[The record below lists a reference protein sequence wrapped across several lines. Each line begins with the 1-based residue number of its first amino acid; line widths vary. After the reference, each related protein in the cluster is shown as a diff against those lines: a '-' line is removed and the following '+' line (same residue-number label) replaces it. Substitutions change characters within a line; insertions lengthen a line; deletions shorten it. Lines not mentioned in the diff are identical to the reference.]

1 MRKNFFILIFLFFIF
16 SILNANPLKN
26 ETELQKFR
34 NKVDKVIKEELK
46 NDYKK
51 EFLKRKNNLKKME
64 NGEEV
69 TFEDEDF
76 VFQFKDGILIS
87 ASKIVKSIPN
97 TAITQEF
104 DKTGNFFRIFSITS
118 IDENFLLYR
127 YFDKNSNLVID
138 VYGTNG
144 KVIQKGY
151 YNNKQLAYI
160 IEGNILK
167 NLDSIP
173 NGKYTEYYKNG
184 QIKIQGHTKEGKRD
198 GEFKT
203 FLKNGKSAGSV
214 IYKDGKIIKSTLI
227 KAMKNNAS
235 FPPVDNINYKL
246 DTTHTLGK
254 VEFENGLLR
263 IYFIFNKNGLLDGNS
278 IEYYEEG
285 NIESIVPYKNNVV
298 EGLVITYYENGNI
311 KEEVN
316 YKNDNMN
323 GEAKSYDENG
333 KLNGRTIFKDDIKLE
348 EEVHKENEIL
358 KNTFKNGEVV
368 KQDICSPNG
377 TLKERRVLNGNEME
391 YSSFYEN
398 GNVKQKIL
406 TKDKV
411 IIKEQLYARNG
422 NIMLNSFFSMDGKP
436 IKEVFEYYPN
446 GKMKTKA
453 HYVDG
458 ALNGELTI
466 YFENGN
472 IKEKSFV
479 MGGTLNGDAFEYY
492 PSGKL
497 KYKSFFKDGKKEG
510 ESLSYYENGKLK
522 KKILYKN
529 GVRNGEAAEYYESGI
544 IKQKAYFINDK
555 LEKEDLY
562 YDEKGNLTKTEIY
575 KNGIKQ

>member
-1 MRKNFFILIFLFFIF
+1 MKKNFFILIFLFFIF

-26 ETELQKFR
+26 EAELQNFK
-34 NKVDKVIKEELK
+34 NKADKIIKEELK

-51 EFLKRKNNLKKME
+51 EYLKRKNNLEKIE
-64 NGEEV
+64 GISEDIYTDGE
-69 TFEDEDF
+69 F
-76 VFQFKDGILIS
+76 VFELKNAVINS
-87 ASKIVKSIPN
+87 ASKNIEKKPDIFISKV
-97 TAITQEF
+97 F
-104 DKTGNFFRIFSITS
+104 DKDGNLLNIVFLANS
-118 IDENFLLYR
+118 DEGTFLHRVLNK
-127 YFDKNSNLVID
+127 DLNLVTETYSI
-138 VYGTNG
+138 NE
-144 KVIQKGY
+144 KCIQKGY
-151 YNNKQLAYI
+151 YNDKKLAYI
-160 IEGNILK
+160 REGKLIEDY
-167 NLDSIP
+167 NLLP
-173 NGKYTEYYKNG
+173 NGKYIEYYKNG
-184 QIKIQGHTKEGKRD
+184 KIKVQGNYKEGKRE
-198 GEFKT
+198 GEFKA
-203 FLKNGKSAGSV
+203 FLKDGKGAGSV

-227 KAMKNNAS
+227 KAMKDNAS
-235 FPPVDNINYKL
+235 FSLVTDINYIL
-246 DTTHTLGK
+246 DTSHTIKK
-254 VEFENGLLR
+254 VDFENGLLKTC
-263 IYFIFNKNGLLDGNS
+263 FIFDKNGVSNGNS

-285 NIESIVPYKNNVV
+285 NIKSIIPFKNNIVD
-298 EGLVITYYENGNI
+298 GLTISYYENGNI
-311 KEEVN
+311 KEEVH
-316 YKNDNMN
+316 YKNDKMN

-368 KQDICSPNG
+368 KQDICSLNG
-377 TLKERRVLNGNEME
+377 NVKERRVLNGNEME

-453 HYVDG
+453 HYVDDT
-458 ALNGELTI
+458 LNGELTI
-466 YFENGN
+466 YFENGR
-472 IKEKSFV
+472 
-479 MGGTLNGDAFEYY
+479 
-492 PSGKL
+492 
-497 KYKSFFKDGKKEG
+497 
-510 ESLSYYENGKLK
+510 LK

-529 GVRNGEAAEYYESGI
+529 GVRNGEAAEYYESGT

>member
-1 MRKNFFILIFLFFIF
+1 MRKNFFILTLLFFIF

-26 ETELQKFR
+26 EAELQKFR

-51 EFLKRKNNLKKME
+51 EYLKRKDNLKKIE
-64 NGEEV
+64 NNGAIG
-69 TFEDEDF
+69 FEDEDF
-76 VFQFKDGILIS
+76 IFQFEDNTLTL
-87 ASKIVKSIPN
+87 ASKKLKSIPN

-167 NLDSIP
+167 NLNSIP
-173 NGKYTEYYKNG
+173 NGKYIEYYKNG

-198 GEFKT
+198 GEFKA

-235 FPPVDNINYKL
+235 FPPIDNINYKL

-263 IYFIFNKNGLLDGNS
+263 IYFIFNKDGLLDGNS

-316 YKNDNMN
+316 YKNDKMN

-391 YSSFYEN
+391 YSTFYEN

-422 NIMLNSFFSMDGKP
+422 NIMLNSFFSTDGKP
-436 IKEVFEYYPN
+436 IKEVFEYYPDGKLFRKISTMDEMAN
-446 GKMKTKA
+446 GDTLE
-453 HYVDG
+453 Y
-458 ALNGELTI
+458 
-466 YFENGN
+466 YPNGN
-472 IKEKSFV
+472 IKKK
-479 MGGTLNGDAFEYY
+479 A
-492 PSGKL
+492 
-497 KYKSFFKDGKKEG
+497 FFKNDKQEG
-510 ESLSYYENGKLK
+510 EYTVYYESGVIMQKV
-522 KKILYKN
+522 LYKN
-529 GVRNGEAAEYYESGI
+529 GVRNGEAIAYYENGVI
-544 IKQKAYFINDK
+544 EQKAYFVNGK
-555 LEKEDLY
+555 KEKEHLY
-562 YDEKGNLTKTEIY
+562 YDKNGNLTKTEIY